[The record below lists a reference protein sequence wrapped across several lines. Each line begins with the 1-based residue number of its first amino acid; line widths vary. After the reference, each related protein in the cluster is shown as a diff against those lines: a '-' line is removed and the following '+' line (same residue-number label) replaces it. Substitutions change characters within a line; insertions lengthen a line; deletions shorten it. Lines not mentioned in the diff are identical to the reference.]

1 MEENSTPVVTTRS
14 VGVRYGLIMAGISI
28 AYFLTLALAGVDQT
42 AGIARWASIIFYLA
56 VIFLAHK
63 NYKEQG
69 DGFMAYGQGMG
80 ITFWLALV
88 SSVIYSVFFYAYIK
102 FIDSSFVETIKN
114 NEIEKMQE
122 KGMSDEQIDQAMGI
136 ASMFMTPEAMFGFG
150 LVFGTIMIVCIGLV
164 VTAFTQNKN
173 PDATV

>member
-1 MEENSTPVVTTRS
+1 MEENSTPAVTTRS
-14 VGVRYGLIMAGISI
+14 VGVRYGLILAGISI
-28 AYFLTLALAGVDQT
+28 VYFLTLTLAGVDQT
-42 AGIARWASIIFYLA
+42 SGIGRWIPIVFYIA

-69 DGFMAYGQGMG
+69 DGYMAYGQGMG

-88 SSVIYSVFFYAYIK
+88 SSVIYSIFFYAYIK
-102 FIDSSFVETIKN
+102 FIDSSFVETMKN

-122 KGMSDEQIDQAMGI
+122 RGISDEQIDQAMGI
-136 ASMFMTPEAMFGFG
+136 ASMFMTPEAMFGFS

-173 PDATV
+173 PQATD

>member
-1 MEENSTPVVTTRS
+1 MEENSSPAVTTRS
-14 VGVRYGLIMAGISI
+14 VGVRYGLILAGISI
-28 AYFLTLALAGVDQT
+28 VYFLTLTLADVDQT
-42 AGIARWASIIFYLA
+42 SGIGRWIPIVFYIA

-63 NYKEQG
+63 NYKEKG
-69 DGFMAYGQGMG
+69 DGYMAYGQGMG

-88 SSVIYSVFFYAYIK
+88 SSVIYSIFFYAYIK
-102 FIDSSFVETIKN
+102 FIDSSFVEMIKN
-114 NEIEKMQE
+114 SEIEKMQE

-173 PDATV
+173 PQATD